1 MLHLTA
7 LACTC
12 SPQLRGLWHV
22 VVPLQLMPAIS
33 RKRSVADDSWQ
44 LSAPAGLVEPP
55 SGASEHPTAGV
66 SKPAEKLPTPSPG
79 AGGMMQ
85 TPIPR
90 IEPPDDTH
98 EGLGAST
105 SESIVIEMA
114 RLVVAAVL
122 DGDDE
127 CKLQVRFEGQ
137 IQKGR

>member
-1 MLHLTA
+1 MATVQVMDL
-7 LACTC
+7 C
-12 SPQLRGLWHV
+12 SPES
-22 VVPLQLMPAIS
+22 A
-33 RKRSVADDSWQ
+33 VADDSWQ

-66 SKPAEKLPTPSPG
+66 SKPAETLPTPSPS

-105 SESIVIEMA
+105 SESILIEMA